1 MTHDPFCPYH
11 EHTLIPLHEN
21 CDNEVCEEWR
31 CQCDLI
37 RAVREDQEFRVGEG
51 LWLKS
56 TRDNF
61 GRHGSAD
68 TLSNI
73 TEQPPN
79 EGE

>member
-1 MTHDPFCPYH
+1 MTHDPLCPHH
-11 EHTLIPLHEN
+11 EHTLTPLHEH
-21 CDNEVCEEWR
+21 CDEYCEDWR

-37 RAVREDQEFRVGEG
+37 RAVREDQEFRIGED

-61 GRHGSAD
+61 DRNGSAD
-68 TLSNI
+68 TESNI
-73 TEQPPN
+73 TEQQPN